1 MVEISKY
8 ALPEMARVFRA
19 LADENRL
26 AILQLLRRRCGSACD
41 VSEQGAQQTVSEI
54 AEEFDLAL
62 STVSHHIKELRNA
75 GLILCEK
82 QGQRV
87 HCSMNYEMLA
97 KAESFLQR
105 SAKERQAT

>member
-1 MVEISKY
+1 MIESSKY
-8 ALPEMARVFRA
+8 DLGEMVRLFKA

-26 AILQLLRRRCGSACD
+26 AILQLLRQRCGLACD
-41 VSEQGAQQTVSEI
+41 VSALDAQRTVSEI

-75 GLILCEK
+75 GLISCDR

-87 HCSMNYEMLA
+87 HCSINYEMLA
-97 KAESFLQR
+97 KVEAFLR
-105 SAKERQAT
+105 RPAKKRTAA